1 MNKRKSLLL
10 FLVLPAA
17 SALLVLP
24 WGAFNNKNLQ
34 GVRWQ
39 SSGWDSVLLLQWAQV
54 QSLVRELRSCMS
66 CGLAKKERKKERKKL
81 VGRFLCSDRR
91 AVGADEDGCD

>member
-39 SSGWDSVLLLQWAQV
+39 SRGWDSVLLLQWAQV
-54 QSLVRELRSCMS
+54 QSLVRELRSYILS
-66 CGLAKKERKKERKKL
+66 GVAK
-81 VGRFLCSDRR
+81 
-91 AVGADEDGCD
+91 